1 MRVAPARSRHAP
13 INLLPTRT
21 IRLASLAHSLPDP
34 QAPATAAAP
43 APALARRL
51 SLAIAVLALAV
62 CATPVLGATPA
73 AADAVAWWVWPL
85 ALFGVCFLLGIV
97 AVPAGVGGGV
107 LFVPIVG
114 GFFPFHLD
122 FVRGAGLL
130 VALAS
135 ALAAGPSL
143 LKSGLADLRL
153 ALPLA
158 LLASASSI
166 AGAMMGLAMS
176 ASTVQ
181 IALGIT
187 ILGIVALMAS
197 ARKSELPEV
206 AAPDRLSAALRI
218 HGVFHDA
225 ARGGA
230 VDWRVHRTPAGLVLF
245 TGIGMLAGMFGMG
258 AGWANVPVLNL
269 LMGAPLKVSAG
280 TSSFILSLVDSAA
293 AWVYLNEG
301 AMLAVIAV
309 PSVVGMMIGARI
321 GARLLT
327 VMKASVVR
335 KLVLTLLLFSGA
347 RALLKGL
354 AIWN

>member
-1 MRVAPARSRHAP
+1 M
-13 INLLPTRT
+13 
-21 IRLASLAHSLPDP
+21 
-34 QAPATAAAP
+34 
-43 APALARRL
+43 
-51 SLAIAVLALAV
+51 
-62 CATPVLGATPA
+62 
-73 AADAVAWWVWPL
+73 
-85 ALFGVCFLLGIV
+85 
-97 AVPAGVGGGV
+97 
-107 LFVPIVG
+107 
-114 GFFPFHLD
+114 
-122 FVRGAGLL
+122 
-130 VALAS
+130 
-135 ALAAGPSL
+135 
-143 LKSGLADLRL
+143 
-153 ALPLA
+153 
-158 LLASASSI
+158 
-166 AGAMMGLAMS
+166 
-176 ASTVQ
+176 
-181 IALGIT
+181 
-187 ILGIVALMAS
+187 
-197 ARKSELPEV
+197 
-206 AAPDRLSAALRI
+206 
-218 HGVFHDA
+218 FHDA
-225 ARGGA
+225 ARGGS

-269 LMGAPLKVSAG
+269 VMGAPLKVSAG